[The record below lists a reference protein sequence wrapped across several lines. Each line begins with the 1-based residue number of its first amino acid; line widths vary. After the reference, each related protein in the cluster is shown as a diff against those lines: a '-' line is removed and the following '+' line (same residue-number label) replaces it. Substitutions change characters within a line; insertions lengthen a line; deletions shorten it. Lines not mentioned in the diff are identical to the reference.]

1 MYEAKV
7 TWPDGS
13 VMENAGTIG
22 EIIHWA
28 NVMANENPDAI
39 VDIQRK
45 DDAKDELPFQ

>member
-13 VMENAGTIG
+13 VIENTGTIG

-28 NVMANENPDAI
+28 NIMANENPDATI
-39 VDIQRK
+39 DIQQK
-45 DDAKDELPFQ
+45 DVDSNEQ

>member
-13 VMENAGTIG
+13 VLEKSGSKE
-22 EIIHWA
+22 EIFHWA
-28 NVMANENPDAI
+28 NTMANENMDAI

-45 DDAKDELPFQ
+45 DDENNGR

>member
-13 VMENAGTIG
+13 VLEKSGCKE
-22 EIIHWA
+22 EIFYWA
-28 NVMANENPDAI
+28 NVMANDNPDAI

-45 DDAKDELPFQ
+45 DDNDDC